1 MKEIGAFE
9 AKSKLG
15 QLLDWVEA
23 GEEII
28 ITRRGKAVARMI
40 SADAVFDR
48 LVYSKIRERLG
59 GEMRIA
65 ASGAAPLGKELA
77 QFFAAI
83 GMPLIEGYGLTE
95 AGVVALNPLDRPK
108 PGSSGAYTR

>member
-28 ITRRGKAVARMI
+28 ITRRSKAVARMI

-48 LVYSKIRERLG
+48 ERARG
-59 GEMRIA
+59 AAARICARRRGMTLA
-65 ASGAAPLGKELA
+65 ASRSK
-77 QFFAAI
+77 
-83 GMPLIEGYGLTE
+83 T
-95 AGVVALNPLDRPK
+95 
-108 PGSSGAYTR
+108 

>member
-1 MKEIGAFE
+1 MRQIGAFE

-28 ITRRGKAVARMI
+28 ITRRGKAVARMV

-48 LVYSKIRERLG
+48 ERARGAAARIRARRRGMTLG
-59 GEMRIA
+59 GLRI
-65 ASGAAPLGKELA
+65 KD
-77 QFFAAI
+77 
-83 GMPLIEGYGLTE
+83 LINEG
-95 AGVVALNPLDRPK
+95 R
-108 PGSSGAYTR
+108 S

>member
-40 SADAVFDR
+40 SADAAFDR
-48 LVYSKIRERLG
+48 ERA
-59 GEMRIA
+59 R
-65 ASGAAPLGKELA
+65 GAAARIRARRRGMTLA
-77 QFFAAI
+77 
-83 GMPLIEGYGLTE
+83 GLTIKDLINE
-95 AGVVALNPLDRPK
+95 GR
-108 PGSSGAYTR
+108 S